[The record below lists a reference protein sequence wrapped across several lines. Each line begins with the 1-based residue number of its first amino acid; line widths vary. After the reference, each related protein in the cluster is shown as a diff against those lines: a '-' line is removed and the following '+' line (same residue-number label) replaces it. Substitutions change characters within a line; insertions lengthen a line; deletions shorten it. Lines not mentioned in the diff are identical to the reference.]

1 MKSVVWMAAGLL
13 WLHSGFAQ
21 EVLDYK
27 IAALDILVID
37 VVNERDLPKEF
48 KVTAKGEIP
57 FPYLGNIKVAG
68 FTAEEVQNDLK
79 EKLEKE
85 YLVNPQVI
93 VQVKERV
100 KRKVNVTGQVFK
112 QGPVEMPDE
121 KENSLTILDAIGMA
135 GGTTRLAKESSVQV
149 TRSGQKPFEV
159 NLTKLRKETDPAKMF
174 ILQAGDSIFV
184 PESTF

>member
-1 MKSVVWMAAGLL
+1 MEREKFAAMKSVVWMAAGLL
-13 WLHSGFAQ
+13 WFHSGFAQ

-85 YLVNPQVI
+85 YLVNPQV
-93 VQVKERV
+93 
-100 KRKVNVTGQVFK
+100 NVTGQVFK
-112 QGPVEMPDE
+112 QGPVEM
-121 KENSLTILDAIGMA
+121 
-135 GGTTRLAKESSVQV
+135 
-149 TRSGQKPFEV
+149 
-159 NLTKLRKETDPAKMF
+159 
-174 ILQAGDSIFV
+174 
-184 PESTF
+184 

>member
-37 VVNERDLPKEF
+37 VVNEKDLPKEF

-68 FTAEEVQNDLK
+68 FGYGDRPRSQDL
-79 EKLEKE
+79 
-85 YLVNPQVI
+85 
-93 VQVKERV
+93 
-100 KRKVNVTGQVFK
+100 
-112 QGPVEMPDE
+112 GP
-121 KENSLTILDAIGMA
+121 IFA
-135 GGTTRLAKESSVQV
+135 R
-149 TRSGQKPFEV
+149 FE
-159 NLTKLRKETDPAKMF
+159 
-174 ILQAGDSIFV
+174 
-184 PESTF
+184 